1 MKILALMVTGDINP
15 KGSNI
20 ADDSRRTSHFVTKLL
35 WLDKESWSQGE
46 GVS

>member
-1 MKILALMVTGDINP
+1 MVTGDINP

-20 ADDSRRTSHFVTKLL
+20 ADDSRRTSRFVTKLL
-35 WLDKESWSQGE
+35 WLDKGGSWSQGE